1 MSSHA
6 SGGSPAIFP
15 QQYRTLPI
23 AVISQAEQQD
33 RCLKQ
38 GELQELTD
46 FFRSGAKRLEV
57 AVVLSEHANEIVAAA
72 ANRIFYGGSPMAYLE
87 APPNRQ
93 NLPGYNTPLRPRTAP
108 PKEKLQV
115 EAPSYG
121 NPLRGV
127 LEFLQTRLS
136 GDRDPL
142 PDGFRLIHVKR
153 YGPRRMKNSMRDLA
167 WFLRYVTYAIVA
179 GDASILTVNVRGLR
193 GVIPEDVTEA
203 TVVAMREMRWRSLNY
218 FKQDTEACDLIRE
231 YFDVMITDY
240 LAEKPS
246 NRVRQGISND
256 QQGLE
261 LPENYALSVIPR
273 PRFVMKPNLSETEK
287 QEVIKAA
294 YRQVFERD
302 ITYEY
307 GEYGVRLTDLE
318 SKLRS
323 GEISTKEF
331 IRRMGKSRLY
341 RKEFYEPFVVSR
353 FIELAVRHFLGR
365 GVSSPEEFQQYF
377 DVVSSRGWHAL
388 IDTLVDSQE
397 YADYFGEETVP
408 YLRGY
413 GVEAQECRNW
423 GPQLH
428 LFKFCAPAHKMPQF
442 ITQFG
447 DYQKPLPNQHPYGA
461 GNDPLEIRFG
471 AIFPQPSWKGNDH
484 PASFN
489 KDHRRIL
496 ISCEIGNGN
505 GNSHAMSWGQVPG
518 IVNRP
523 LKLNQMTQLNGNG
536 KAKPQGANVNLAK
549 NSPTAIIEGTYRQ
562 LFGREVYPE
571 QRLTAAELKLKSG
584 EITVREFVRQL
595 AKSRPFRH
603 MYWESLY
610 ITKAIEYIHR
620 RLLGRP
626 TYGRQEMG
634 RYYDICA
641 KKGFYALI
649 DELVDSPE
657 YIAVF
662 GEDTVPYERFVT
674 PRGYE
679 LRSRSSTGTL
689 RLHHE
694 RIGSSVPGPRVAENF
709 SGWMKAAL
717 EGGDAAHK
725 RAQLQAALLEQKPLS
740 HEVLDA
746 VKQLQLES
754 DAAAKTASE
763 TVKETPNSEAAGTPK
778 ESSPEKAQ
786 PALSETGGQS

>member
-1 MSSHA
+1 MSPHA
-6 SGGSPAIFP
+6 SSGSPAIFP
-15 QQYRTLPI
+15 QQYRTLPV

-33 RCLKQ
+33 RFFKQ
-38 GELQELTD
+38 SELRELTS
-46 FFRSGAKRLEV
+46 FFRSGGKRLEV
-57 AVVLSEHANEIVAAA
+57 ATVLTEHANEIVEAA

-87 APPNRQ
+87 APPNRE
-93 NLPGYNTPLRPRTAP
+93 NLPGYNRPLRERKAP
-108 PKEKLQV
+108 PKERLKI
-115 EAPSYG
+115 ETPSYG
-121 NPLRGV
+121 NPLRGIS
-127 LEFLQTRLS
+127 EFMQTQFS

-142 PDGFRLIHVKR
+142 PGGFRLIHVKR

-203 TVVAMREMRWRSLNY
+203 TVVAIREMRWRSLGY
-218 FKQDTEACDLIRE
+218 FKRDAEASDLIRE
-231 YFDVMITDY
+231 YFDVLITDY

-246 NRVRQGISND
+246 NRVRQGVSND

-261 LPENYALSVIPR
+261 LPENYALSGIPR
-273 PRFVMKPNLSETEK
+273 HRFVMKPNLAETEK

-302 ITYEY
+302 ITR
-307 GEYGVRLTDLE
+307 EYGVSLTDLE
-318 SKLRS
+318 SRFRS
-323 GEISTKEF
+323 QEISTKEF
-331 IRRMGKSRLY
+331 IRRLGKSRLY
-341 RKEFYEPFVVSR
+341 RKEFYEPFVISR
-353 FIELAVRHFLGR
+353 FIELATRHFLGR
-365 GVSSPEEFQQYF
+365 GISSPEEFQQYF
-377 DVVSSRGWHAL
+377 DLVSQRGWAAL

-397 YADYFGEETVP
+397 YADYFGEEMVP

-428 LFKFCAPAHKMPQF
+428 LFRFSASAHKTPQF

-471 AIFPQPSWKGNDH
+471 AIFPQPAWKGNDH
-484 PASFN
+484 PAAFN

-496 ISCEIGNGN
+496 ISCDTGNDHGN
-505 GNSHAMSWGQVPG
+505 HAVNWGLVPG
-518 IVNRP
+518 RSNRQP
-523 LKLNQMTQLNGNG
+523 LRLDQMAHLNGHSG
-536 KAKPQGANVNLAK
+536 KPSQQGPSVNLAK
-549 NSPTAIIEGTYRQ
+549 NSPAAIIDGAYRQ
-562 LFGREVYPE
+562 LFGREVYLE
-571 QRLTAAELKLKSG
+571 QRLTPAELKLKSG
-584 EITVREFVRQL
+584 EITVREFIRQL
-595 AKSRPFRH
+595 AKSRPFRRVS
-603 MYWESLY
+603 WDSLY

-641 KKGFYALI
+641 RKGFYALI

-657 YIAVF
+657 YIAAF

-679 LRSRSSTGTL
+679 LRSRSSTGSL
-689 RLHHE
+689 RLQHE
-694 RIGSSVPGPRVAENF
+694 RLGSTMPGPRVAENF
-709 SGWMKAAL
+709 SGWIKAAL
-717 EGGDAAHK
+717 EGGDAAHRRPQRK
-725 RAQLQAALLEQKPLS
+725 TTTMEQKPLS
-740 HEVLDA
+740 LEVLDT
-746 VKQLQLES
+746 VKQLHLDS
-754 DAAAKTASE
+754 DTATEASQ
-763 TVKETPNSEAAGTPK
+763 TPNSQTAEEP
-778 ESSPEKAQ
+778 SRQPPETVQ
-786 PALSETGGQS
+786 PALSETGGQR

>member
-1 MSSHA
+1 MSAHA

-33 RCLKQ
+33 RGLRQ
-38 GELQELTD
+38 SELQELTN

-57 AVVLSEHANEIVAAA
+57 AAVLSEHANEIVAAA

-87 APPNRQ
+87 APPNRE
-93 NLPGYNTPLRPRTAP
+93 NLPGSNTPLRPRSAP

-115 EAPSYG
+115 ETASYG
-121 NPLRGV
+121 NPFRGA
-127 LEFLQTRLS
+127 LEFMQTQLR

-218 FKQDTEACDLIRE
+218 FKQDAEACDLIRE
-231 YFDVMITDY
+231 YFDGMITDY

-273 PRFVMKPNLSETEK
+273 HRFVMKPNLSETEK

-302 ITYEY
+302 ITR
-307 GEYGVRLTDLE
+307 EYGVSLTDLE
-318 SKLRS
+318 SRFRS

-331 IRRMGKSRLY
+331 VRRMGKSRLY
-341 RKEFYEPFVVSR
+341 RNEFYEPFVVSR

-413 GVEAQECRNW
+413 GLEAQECRNW

-428 LFKFCAPAHKMPQF
+428 LFKFCAPAHKIPQF

-496 ISCEIGNGN
+496 ISCEAGNGH
-505 GNSHAMSWGQVPG
+505 GTSHALNWGQVPG
-518 IVNRP
+518 TSNRL
-523 LKLNQMTQLNGNG
+523 LKLNQMAQPNG
-536 KAKPQGANVNLAK
+536 KHGKASPQGVSVNLAK

-571 QRLTAAELKLKSG
+571 QRLTAAELKLKSA

-595 AKSRPFRH
+595 AKSRSFRH

-657 YIAVF
+657 YIATF

-689 RLHHE
+689 RLQHE
-694 RIGSSVPGPRVAENF
+694 RLGSSVPGPRVAENF
-709 SGWMKAAL
+709 SGWIKAAL
-717 EGGDAAHK
+717 GGGDAAHK

-740 HEVLDA
+740 YEVLDA
-746 VKQLQLES
+746 AKQLQLES
-754 DAAAKTASE
+754 EPAEAN
-763 TVKETPNSEAAGTPK
+763 ETPNSQKAET
-778 ESSPEKAQ
+778 SPVQQPTTQ
-786 PALSETGGQS
+786 PAFSEPGGQS

>member
-1 MSSHA
+1 MSPHA

-33 RCLKQ
+33 RCFRQ
-38 GELQELTD
+38 SELQELTN

-57 AVVLSEHANEIVAAA
+57 VAVLTEHSNDIVAAA
-72 ANRIFYGGSPMAYLE
+72 ADRIFYGGSPMAYLE
-87 APPNRQ
+87 APPNRE
-93 NLPGYNTPLRPRTAP
+93 NLPGYNLPLRERNAP
-108 PKEKLQV
+108 SKERLKI
-115 EAPSYG
+115 ETPSYG

-127 LEFLQTRLS
+127 AEFMQTQFS

-142 PDGFRLIHVKR
+142 PGGFRLIHVKR

-203 TVVAMREMRWRSLNY
+203 TVVAMREMRWRSLGY
-218 FKQDTEACDLIRE
+218 FKQDAEASDLIRE

-246 NRVRQGISND
+246 NRLRQGISTD

-261 LPENYALSVIPR
+261 LPENYALSGIPR
-273 PRFVMKPNLSETEK
+273 HRFVMKPHLTETAK

-302 ITYEY
+302 ITR
-307 GEYGVRLTDLE
+307 EYGVSLTDLE
-318 SKLRS
+318 SKFRS
-323 GEISTKEF
+323 LEISTKEF

-341 RKEFYEPFVVSR
+341 RKEFYEPFVISR

-377 DVVSSRGWHAL
+377 DIVSQRGWATL

-397 YADYFGEETVP
+397 YSDYFGEETVP

-423 GPQLH
+423 GPQLN
-428 LFKFCAPAHKMPQF
+428 LFRFSAPAHKTPQF

-447 DYQKPLPNQHPYGA
+447 DYQKPLPNQHSYGV

-471 AIFPQPSWKGNDH
+471 AIFPQPAWKGNDH

-496 ISCEIGNGN
+496 ISCETGNGH
-505 GNSHAMSWGQVPG
+505 GNHTVNWGLVPG
-518 IVNRP
+518 NPNRQP
-523 LKLNQMTQLNGNG
+523 LKLNQVAHLNGNSG
-536 KAKPQGANVNLAK
+536 KPFQQGPSINLAK
-549 NSPTAIIEGTYRQ
+549 NSPDAIINGAYQQ

-571 QRLTAAELKLKSG
+571 QRLTPAELKLKSN
-584 EITVREFVRQL
+584 EITVREFIRQV
-595 AKSRPFRH
+595 AKSRPFRRVS
-603 MYWESLY
+603 WDSLY
-610 ITKAIEYIHR
+610 VTKAIEYIHR

-626 TYGRQEMG
+626 TYGRQEIG

-641 KKGFYALI
+641 RKGFYALI
-649 DELVDSPE
+649 DELMDSSE
-657 YIAVF
+657 YVAAF

-679 LRSRSSTGTL
+679 LRSRSSTGSL

-694 RIGSSVPGPRVAENF
+694 RLGSTMPGPRVAENF
-709 SGWMKAAL
+709 SGWIKAAL
-717 EGGDAAHK
+717 EGGDAAHQ
-725 RAQLQAALLEQKPLS
+725 RAQRRTTPAEQKPLS
-740 HEVLDA
+740 LEALDA
-746 VKQLQLES
+746 VHQLQLES
-754 DAAAKTASE
+754 DRATEAG
-763 TVKETPNSEAAGTPK
+763 ETPNSQKAELA
-778 ESSPEKAQ
+778 SVQQPETAQ
-786 PALSETGGQS
+786 PALSEPSGQS